1 MRHCGR
7 VCLRG
12 ALMASFLQCIGM
24 SAYNSGIMNRQLRVL
39 LSFVGLRDPF
49 PEGSEEH
56 GPLLSLLETVPFD
69 RVVLFCTGS
78 RFLERAR
85 SVQEIVTARDEAVTF
100 SFVNLE
106 LESVVDYE
114 EIYLALRNA
123 TGRLLESIAHQS
135 PEISVLLDPGTPQ
148 MQTSWFL
155 LVRSGQL
162 DAALLQGVPPRFA
175 AGVYKV
181 KEVKLTETALPEV
194 RISGSRQEAA
204 SAAPAPKQPAVPA
217 GNRGEPW
224 INRRGPLIVGD
235 APVFVQMIDATQ
247 RVARY
252 DVSVLIRGET
262 GSGKGIIARLIH
274 QQSGRADG
282 PFLSLN
288 CSAISASL
296 AESELF
302 GHAKGAFTG
311 ATTDRLGQFR
321 AAEGGTVFL
330 DEIGDLP
337 MDLQPKLL
345 RVLEEKVVTPVG
357 EDRVFPVDVRIIAA
371 TNRDLEAMIEN
382 GGFRRDLYE
391 RLNQTTIELPPLRER
406 TEDIPA
412 LTEKFLADW
421 NSRYHESK
429 SLSAEV
435 VEQFRAYPWPGN
447 VRELENAVIAMCAA
461 SRGDIATTAVL
472 PAALAAYARSH
483 GSGSGG
489 DTSRRIEIP
498 ADGLN
503 IRVMLAEIERAYYEN
518 ALQRTGG
525 NAERAA
531 ALLGISGHAFR
542 KAMRERFG
550 ADEG

>member
-1 MRHCGR
+1 MK
-7 VCLRG
+7 
-12 ALMASFLQCIGM
+12 
-24 SAYNSGIMNRQLRVL
+24 RQLRVL

-56 GPLLSLLETVPFD
+56 GPLLSLLETVPYD

-85 SVQEIVTARDEAVTF
+85 SVQEIVTARDAGVTF

-114 EIYLALRNA
+114 QIYLELRRS
-123 TGRLLESIAHQS
+123 TGKLLESIAHQS

-162 DAALLQGVPPRFA
+162 DAKLLQGVPPRFA

-181 KEVKLTETALPEV
+181 KEVKLTDTELPEV
-194 RISGSRQEAA
+194 RLPGASRPAAA
-204 SAAPAPKQPAVPA
+204 SAPPARGSANP
-217 GNRGEPW
+217 RGEPW
-224 INRRGPLIVGD
+224 INSSGPQIVGN
-235 APVFVQMIDATQ
+235 APAFVQMLGAAE

-262 GSGKGIIARLIH
+262 GSGKGIVARLIH
-274 QQSGRADG
+274 QHSTRCDG

-302 GHAKGAFTG
+302 GHTKGAFTG

-357 EDRVFPVDVRIIAA
+357 EDRVYPVDVRIIAA
-371 TNRDLEAMIEN
+371 TNRDLDAMIDT

-391 RLNQTTIELPPLRER
+391 RLNQTTILLPPLRER
-406 TEDIPA
+406 TQDIPA
-412 LTEKFLADW
+412 LIEKFLSNW
-421 NSRYHESK
+421 NHRYHESK
-429 SLSAEV
+429 TLSADV
-435 VEQFRAYPWPGN
+435 VEQFCAYPWPGN

-461 SRGDIATTAVL
+461 CRGDVATAAVL

-483 GSGSGG
+483 GAGSAGE
-489 DTSRRIEIP
+489 TSPRIEIP
-498 ADGLN
+498 SDGLN

-550 ADEG
+550 VGD